1 MKEFASALRQQS
13 SPVIELSHA
22 PRPNGLW
29 LRFLARL
36 RSWFEIPFGYED
48 EKGFHYG
55 IEPAPAKPMAQTITP
70 GKVHTDRASDVIPS
84 PCPVSLTD
92 VDTTVEGR
100 TSTPD
105 R

>member
-13 SPVIELSHA
+13 SPVIEFSHA
-22 PRPNGLW
+22 SRPTGLW
-29 LRFLARL
+29 PRLLARL

-55 IEPAPAKPMAQTITP
+55 IEPIPAKPMAQTTTP

-84 PCPVSLTD
+84 PCPISLAD
-92 VDTTVEGR
+92 EDTTVK
-100 TSTPD
+100 D
-105 R
+105 RA